1 MNITT
6 NRKRND
12 ALNRA
17 RRATAALAA
26 RKNARIAELEAENL
40 RLVATLKL
48 SRQYV
53 EKCAADDMPIRI
65 SIRAAGVLRAIDNVL
80 DSGSRQ

>member
-1 MNITT
+1 MRHIEQ
-6 NRKRND
+6 RKWLLGRSSEE
-12 ALNRA
+12 
-17 RRATAALAA
+17 
-26 RKNARIAELEAENL
+26 IAERLAQLEAENL
-40 RLVATLKL
+40 RLVAALKL

-53 EKCAADDMPIRI
+53 KKCTADDMPIRI